1 MDPGIPQTNM
11 NVRNRTSTK
20 NFKPAVFIVILA
32 SLWLTGA
39 SGQVPTQVRGGL
51 CCLCMCRSADENKCA
66 RDCVRMQHGTKIIEE
81 PEMKACT
88 KSCLG
93 HGVSQVFFS
102 EDGTTYLIAPSS
114 TK

>member
-1 MDPGIPQTNM
+1 M

-20 NFKPAVFIVILA
+20 NFKLAVFIVILA

-39 SGQVPTQVRGGL
+39 SGQVPAPVRGGL

-66 RDCVRMQHGTKIIEE
+66 RDCVRMQHGRKVIEE

-88 KSCLG
+88 KSCLR
-93 HGVSQVFFS
+93 HGVSQIFFS
-102 EDGTTYLIAPSS
+102 EDGTTYVIAPSS